1 MSLFKFHYA
10 LYMNKQ
16 VALSLENLSRVCVIT
31 GDTLSEDE
39 AFVLPC
45 CKQDIS
51 MDTIVTWLKQSHA
64 TGCPCCREV
73 VSVREALSNLGMD
86 LSPIVATGPQSDTEV
101 AFGHIFDGVMLGI
114 AEFPTIAAR
123 CEGYREFGEGLL
135 NQGHYRLAHR
145 LISDVGELMIAA
157 DRKDKPELGRV
168 VMTLLDRYNDLPS
181 RLSVPTVVPHTKKS
195 WDLMPMLRQCR
206 KAALSFF
213 RTLLG

>member
-1 MSLFKFHYA
+1 VSLFKFHYA

-64 TGCPCCREV
+64 TGCPCCRDN
-73 VSVREALSNLGMD
+73 VSVREALSKMGLD
-86 LSPIVATGPQSDTEV
+86 LSPIPTGPQSDTEV
-101 AFGHIFDGVMLGI
+101 AFGHIFDGVMRGI
-114 AEFPTIAAR
+114 GESPTIAAR
-123 CEGYREFGEGLL
+123 CKGYREFGEGLL

-145 LISDVGELMIAA
+145 LIADVGELMIAA
-157 DRKDKPELGRV
+157 DRKEKPLLGSV

-181 RLSVPTVVPHTKKS
+181 RLSGPTVVPQAEKK
-195 WDLMPMLRQCR
+195 WELGHMLGQWR